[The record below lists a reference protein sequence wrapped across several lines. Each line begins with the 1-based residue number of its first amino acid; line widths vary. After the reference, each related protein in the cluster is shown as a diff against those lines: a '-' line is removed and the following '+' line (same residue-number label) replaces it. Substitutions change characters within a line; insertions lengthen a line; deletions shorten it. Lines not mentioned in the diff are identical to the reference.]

1 MRFGSRRSPERPKLG
16 KKHEALQIFPDVSH
30 KKHETL
36 WIFLVLYQEKHGT
49 FLIFLGRKKW
59 NILDVDQ
66 KKNLEHPN
74 IPMQLAL
81 RHVTNVSMD
90 WGNWLH

>member
-1 MRFGSRRSPERPKLG
+1 MFLT
-16 KKHEALQIFPDVSH
+16 